1 MITMM
6 EISKMENGK
15 NYNYIAID
23 SLFKINMYFN
33 EYKV

>member
-1 MITMM
+1 MK

-15 NYNYIAID
+15 NFNYKAID

-33 EYKV
+33 EYKL